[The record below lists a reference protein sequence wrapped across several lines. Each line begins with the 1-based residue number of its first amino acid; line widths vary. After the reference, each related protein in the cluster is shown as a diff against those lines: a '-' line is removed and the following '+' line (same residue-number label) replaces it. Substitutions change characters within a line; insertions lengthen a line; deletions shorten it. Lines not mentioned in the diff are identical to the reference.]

1 VVRLRAV
8 VLLLG
13 GKMNSAYM
21 HRLASG
27 ATRFFVTSVTA
38 CVLGLSGMTVNAQV
52 TTDAQQTLAPTKDR
66 GKYVTS
72 LFSLLQELVEEVE
85 RSNAEIAAR
94 RHTWKAATDVPK
106 RVSAL
111 PEAQFLAPSF
121 TVSSPRQLAG
131 FSDSEFACIDK
142 GTSQEL
148 LHPRKRRLSG
158 QDADFPD
165 LAIRGPGRRAL
176 P

>member
-1 VVRLRAV
+1 
-8 VLLLG
+8 
-13 GKMNSAYM
+13 MNSAYM

-38 CVLGLSGMTVNAQV
+38 CVLGLSGITVNAQV

-66 GKYVTS
+66 AKYVTS
-72 LFSLLQELVEEVE
+72 LFSPLQELVKEVE
-85 RSNAEIAAR
+85 RSNAEITACL
-94 RHTWKAATDVPK
+94 HTWKAATDLPK
-106 RVSAL
+106 QVSAL
-111 PEAQFLAPSF
+111 PEAQSLAQSF

-142 GTSQEL
+142 GASQEL
-148 LHPRKRRLSG
+148 LHPTKRVLSG

-165 LAIRGPGRRAL
+165 LASRGPGRGHFRD
-176 P
+176 